1 MSNVETRSAADDE
14 ARNAHLFMCLEN
26 GHYAVSTD
34 PSGANLPASNCIS
47 GWRHVK
53 QFALGVQ
60 EALPFAANPEPVI
73 RAIRDTGYYVY
84 GSDLPH
90 GTSQ

>member
-1 MSNVETRSAADDE
+1 MSNAATDDE
-14 ARNAHLFMCLEN
+14 TRNAHLFMCLEN

-34 PSGANLPASNCIS
+34 PSGANLPGGSCMS

-53 QFALGVQ
+53 EFALGVQ
-60 EALPFAANPEPVI
+60 EALPFAANPELVI

-84 GSDLPH
+84 DSDLPH